1 MEVGRPTGKTRFGK
15 KKLAIC
21 LAGFCASRCFESA
34 VGYAKDCADSM
45 STLTTQGARREIP
58 RGLNKLS
65 VFLGVFV
72 YHVGAKHAAPRAPHS
87 PAVPRA
93 VPVGHDRQKHA
104 AAQPVGAGRHRQL
117 RGAPRAIFFKSQ
129 SLKTCSL
136 SKSDVG

>member
-1 MEVGRPTGKTRFGK
+1 MTRIKSVELHEFEFDAVNLGNLTGAKTIG
-15 KKLAIC
+15 
-21 LAGFCASRCFESA
+21 A

-72 YHVGAKHAAPRAPHS
+72 YHVGAKYAAPRAPHS